1 MNPINASI
9 IISVSLEKEE
19 RQSTLDIKIKTGVV
33 TTYFMKGS
41 LNFVAVLMKKM
52 FCSLKFKNHSY
63 WMAICFFLEN
73 NISFLINHLEIL
85 FYSSQFLLD
94 GRYVQEPLNTSRM
107 GTSSMF
113 DQDTSFFSSS
123 VSFAGYGS
131 YLWSFSTCWVVLIN
145 VFSINFQKCLVG

>member
-63 WMAICFFLEN
+63 
-73 NISFLINHLEIL
+73 
-85 FYSSQFLLD
+85 
-94 GRYVQEPLNTSRM
+94 
-107 GTSSMF
+107 
-113 DQDTSFFSSS
+113 
-123 VSFAGYGS
+123 
-131 YLWSFSTCWVVLIN
+131 
-145 VFSINFQKCLVG
+145 

>member
-9 IISVSLEKEE
+9 IISVSLKKEK
-19 RQSTLDIKIKTGVV
+19 RQSTLDIKFKTGVV
-33 TTYFMKGS
+33 NKYFLKG
-41 LNFVAVLMKKM
+41 NFVVVLMKKM

-63 WMAICFFLEN
+63 WMAIYFFLEN
-73 NISFLINHLEIL
+73 NISFLINYLEIL

-123 VSFAGYGS
+123 VSFAGFGS